1 MTMYLPNPDLGPT
14 GYEPAEFIDVDRAT
28 EPGDRRPAHTERR
41 ADAVVHLDVQTR
53 LDIAHWAEEYIAG
66 LVENHHGDR
75 EDVRAVVRD
84 LHDRINANG
93 DTSR

>member
-14 GYEPAEFIDVDRAT
+14 GYEPAEPAT
-28 EPGDRRPAHTERR
+28 EPGDRRPARTERR
-41 ADAVVHLDVQTR
+41 VDAVVHLDVQTR

-84 LHDRINANG
+84 LHDRINLIDANG